1 LSSREIVAT
10 DWGRLERLGK
20 NANTPEWVVRSNQLQ
35 DYLTTSANAY
45 FTTELMPVAYNAWYL
60 APSFSWDEVKPD
72 TCFIWGYGHSWK
84 DSDVTNWYPNWTVPF
99 DGQSNRGGSLLAIGK
114 KTWRWQDY
122 AYPPDT
128 MTKTFD
134 PMTQGGYG
142 LQLEDFIWEQYK
154 APYPS
159 VSCYT

>member
-1 LSSREIVAT
+1 MSSREIVAT

-20 NANTPEWVVRSNQLQ
+20 NANAPEWVVRSNQLQ

-45 FTTELMPVAYNAWYL
+45 F
-60 APSFSWDEVKPD
+60 WDEVKPD

-84 DSDVTNWYPNWTVPF
+84 DSDVTNWYLNWTVPF

-128 MTKTFD
+128 LTKAFD